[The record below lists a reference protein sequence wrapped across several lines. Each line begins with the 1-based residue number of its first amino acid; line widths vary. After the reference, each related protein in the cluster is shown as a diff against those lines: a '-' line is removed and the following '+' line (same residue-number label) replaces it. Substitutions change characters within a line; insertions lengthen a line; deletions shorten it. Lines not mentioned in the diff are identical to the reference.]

1 VHGFILIDEL
11 MWLIGTKSSLP
22 SPCCVSVI
30 ETARGGDT
38 CFDAD
43 ALMQMWG
50 ASPSSGFLWC
60 LGGRLVLNGDA
71 GGGTR
76 KAIAEKQCCL
86 GLHFYILLDW
96 FWNSHCS
103 HNGPRREGDLDS
115 LPSVVRHCEWAQR
128 TENFQCLLPKTSAE
142 ISTQLVTIWFLRSF

>member
-1 VHGFILIDEL
+1 
-11 MWLIGTKSSLP
+11 MWLIGTKSSRP

-30 ETARGGDT
+30 ETACVGDT

-43 ALMQMWG
+43 TLMQMWG
-50 ASPSSGFLWC
+50 ASPSAGFLWC
-60 LGGRLVLNGDA
+60 LGEALSLLCSGGRLVVN
-71 GGGTR
+71 GGTW
-76 KAIAEKQCCL
+76 KVMAKKQCSL
-86 GLHFYILLDW
+86 GFHFYILLDW

-115 LPSVVRHCEWAQR
+115 LPLVVRHCELAQR